1 MYDGPRLWSGVANQG
16 GAVFGRKKRRNIAK
30 QTEIQRRQA
39 EAQGLV
45 VSPYP
50 EGSLGDRLY
59 KHKAAKKA
67 APEQQ

>member
-1 MYDGPRLWSGVANQG
+1 MLWSGVVDQG

-45 VSPYP
+45 VSKYP
-50 EGSLGDRLY
+50 EGSLGDRL
-59 KHKAAKKA
+59 HKRKAKKA
-67 APEQQ
+67 AEQQQQ

>member
-1 MYDGPRLWSGVANQG
+1 M
-16 GAVFGRKKRRNIAK
+16 FGRKKRRNIAK

>member
-1 MYDGPRLWSGVANQG
+1 M
-16 GAVFGRKKRRNIAK
+16 FGRKKRRNIAK

-59 KHKAAKKA
+59 KRKAAKA
-67 APEQQ
+67 AGEPTQQ